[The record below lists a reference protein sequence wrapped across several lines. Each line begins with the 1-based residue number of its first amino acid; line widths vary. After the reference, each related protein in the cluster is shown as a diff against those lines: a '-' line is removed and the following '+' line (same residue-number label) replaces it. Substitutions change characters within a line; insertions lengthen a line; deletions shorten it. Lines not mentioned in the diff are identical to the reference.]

1 MRPDKLGAI
10 LDSVLADALGLPA
23 AALQVRLT
31 RSWTEVVGPLLGGK
45 TCPGRIRN
53 GVLTIHVP
61 NHAWAQEL
69 QLSQP
74 ALLEKIRAFAGED
87 AVREIRFVA
96 AGVYGPAAPL
106 PARGG
111 EGPPDAETAAQGAP
125 PAPFEPSGLEDVRD
139 SETREILRSIGRK
152 SARRRG

>member
-1 MRPDKLGAI
+1 MRPEKLAAI

-31 RSWTEVVGPLLGGK
+31 RSWAGVVGPLLGGK
-45 TCPGRIRN
+45 TSPGRIRN

-69 QLSQP
+69 HLSQP
-74 ALLEKIRAFAGED
+74 VLLEKIRAFAGDD
-87 AVREIRFVA
+87 AVREIRFAA
-96 AGVYGPAAPL
+96 AGVYGPPAPR

-111 EGPPDAETAAQGAP
+111 EGPSDAETAAHGAP

-139 SETREILRSIGRK
+139 PETREILRSIGRK